1 LGYDDS
7 VVNIPIIKESF
18 VSVVSILIVGYL
30 FLAVKIVSQ
39 ADRWVIERLGKYHR
53 TLGAGINFVVPF
65 IDQRRSLFST
75 QEQIIDVPRQA
86 VITKDNV
93 SIQIDAVVFIRINDA
108 KQATYEIQDLK
119 QAIAQLA
126 QTTLRA
132 EIGRME
138 LDETLSSR
146 ADLNA
151 VLLTAL
157 DSASSTWGAKVT
169 RVEVADIAVPEAVQT
184 AMELQM
190 EAERRRRATETE
202 AEGDKNALIM
212 QAEGERQ
219 QAFKQAEAVE
229 RMADAQKY
237 EKEQLAIGEQRA
249 MEVINQAMEAN
260 KDAASFLLAKDR
272 IAAFSELAGSDSA
285 NKVVVPVET
294 SEMVGS
300 LTAFASLLGQN
311 GSADK

>member
-1 LGYDDS
+1 MDFLW
-7 VVNIPIIKESF
+7 F
-18 VSVVSILIVGYL
+18 VGTVSALILIYL

-39 ADRWVIERLGKYHR
+39 AELWVIERLGKYHR
-53 TLGAGINFVVPF
+53 TLGAGINFIIPF
-65 IDQRRSLFST
+65 IDQKRSNFST

-108 KQATYEIQDLK
+108 QQATYEIKDLK
-119 QAIAQLA
+119 VAIAQLA

-151 VLLTAL
+151 LLLTSL
-157 DSASSTWGAKVT
+157 DLASGTWGAKVT
-169 RVEVADIAVPEAVQT
+169 RVEVADISAPQAVQT

-190 EAERRRRATETE
+190 EAERRRRATETA
-202 AEGDKNALIM
+202 AEGDKNALILK
-212 QAEGERQ
+212 AEGERQ

-229 RMADAQKY
+229 RMADALKY
-237 EKEQLAIGEQRA
+237 EKEQLAMGEQKA
-249 MEVINQAMEAN
+249 MELINHAMLDN

-272 IAAFSELAGSDSA
+272 IAAFAGLAASDSA
-285 NKVVVPVET
+285 NKVVVPIET

-300 LTAFASLLGQN
+300 LAAFATLLGQN
-311 GSADK
+311 NGK

>member
-1 LGYDDS
+1 MDFLGFVGTVS
-7 VVNIPIIKESF
+7 ALIIIYF
-18 VSVVSILIVGYL
+18 I
-30 FLAVKIVSQ
+30 LAVKIVPQ
-39 ADRWVIERLGKYHR
+39 AEKWVIERLGKYHR
-53 TLGAGINFVVPF
+53 TLDAGINFIVPF
-65 IDQRRSLFST
+65 VDQRRSHYST

-93 SIQIDAVVFIRINDA
+93 GIQIDAVVFIRINDA

-119 QAIAQLA
+119 SAIAQLA

-151 VLLTAL
+151 SLLTAL
-157 DSASSTWGAKVT
+157 DLASSTWGAKVT
-169 RVEVADIAVPEAVQT
+169 RVEVADISVPEAVQR

-237 EKEQLAIGEQRA
+237 EKEQLALGEQKA
-249 MEVINQAMEAN
+249 MEVINQAMASN
-260 KDAASFLLAKDR
+260 GSAAEFLLAKDR

-285 NKVVVPVET
+285 NKIVVPVET

-300 LTAFASLLGQN
+300 LVALTGLLNQN
-311 GSADK
+311 GSSVK

>member
-1 LGYDDS
+1 MEFL
-7 VVNIPIIKESF
+7 SF
-18 VSVVSILIVGYL
+18 VGMVSVLVALYL

-39 ADRWVIERLGKYHR
+39 AELVVIERLGKFHR
-53 TLGAGINFVVPF
+53 TLSAGINFIVPF
-65 IDQRRSLFST
+65 IDQKRSSFST

-119 QAIAQLA
+119 GAIAQLA

-132 EIGRME
+132 EVGRME

-157 DSASSTWGAKVT
+157 DLASSTWGAKVT
-169 RVEVADIAVPEAVQT
+169 RVEVADIAVPEAVQS

-202 AEGDKNALIM
+202 AEGDKNALIL

-237 EKEQLAIGEQRA
+237 EKEQLAMGEQKA
-249 MEVINQAMEAN
+249 MSLINDAMNEN

-300 LTAFASLLGQN
+300 LAAFSAILGQN
-311 GSADK
+311 NTK

>member
-1 LGYDDS
+1 MDFA
-7 VVNIPIIKESF
+7 SF
-18 VSVVSILIVGYL
+18 TGAFLVLIVMYL
-30 FLAVKIVSQ
+30 VLAVKIVPQ
-39 ADRWVIERLGKYHR
+39 AEKWVIERLGKYHR
-53 TLGAGINFVVPF
+53 TLDAGVNFIIPF
-65 IDQRRSLFST
+65 IDQRRSHYTT

-93 SIQIDAVVFIRINDA
+93 SIQIDGVVFIRINDA
-108 KQATYEIQDLK
+108 RQATYEILDLK
-119 QAIAQLA
+119 GAIAQLA

-146 ADLNA
+146 SDLNA
-151 VLLTAL
+151 ALLTAL
-157 DSASSTWGAKVT
+157 DMASATWGAKVT
-169 RVEVADIAVPEAVQT
+169 RVEVADITVPDAVQK

-190 EAERRRRATETE
+190 EAERRRRATEAE
-202 AEGDKNALIM
+202 AEGDKNALIA

-237 EKEQLAIGEQRA
+237 EKEQLAMGEQRA
-249 MEVINQAMEAN
+249 MHVINEAMAENA
-260 KDAASFLLAKDR
+260 DAANFLLAKDR
-272 IAAFSELAGSDSA
+272 IAAFSELAGSESA

-300 LTAFASLLGQN
+300 LTALSSILNQAAQP
-311 GSADK
+311 AK

>member
-1 LGYDDS
+1 VDFL
-7 VVNIPIIKESF
+7 SF
-18 VSVVSILIVGYL
+18 VGTISVLIVIYL

-39 ADRWVIERLGKYHR
+39 AELVVIERLGKFHR
-53 TLGAGINFVVPF
+53 TLGAGINFIVPF
-65 IDQRRSLFST
+65 IDQKRSSFST

-119 QAIAQLA
+119 GAIAQLA

-138 LDETLSSR
+138 LDDTLSSR

-157 DSASSTWGAKVT
+157 DLASSTWGAKVT
-169 RVEVADIAVPEAVQT
+169 RVEVADISVPEAVQT

-202 AEGDKNALIM
+202 AEGDKNALVF

-229 RMADAQKY
+229 RMADAHKY
-237 EKEQLAIGEQRA
+237 EKEQLAMGEQKA
-249 MEVINQAMEAN
+249 MELINQAMLEN

-272 IAAFSELAGSDSA
+272 ISAFAGLASSDSA

-300 LTAFASLLGQN
+300 LAAFTSILGQN
-311 GSADK
+311 ASTK

>member
-1 LGYDDS
+1 MEFLG
-7 VVNIPIIKESF
+7 F
-18 VSVVSILIVGYL
+18 VGTVSLLILIYL

-39 ADRWVIERLGKYHR
+39 AELWVIERLGKYHR
-53 TLGAGINFVVPF
+53 TLGAGINFIIPF
-65 IDQRRSLFST
+65 IDQKRSMFST

-93 SIQIDAVVFIRINDA
+93 SIQIDAVVFIRINDP
-108 KQATYEIQDLK
+108 KQATYEIKDLK
-119 QAIAQLA
+119 VAIAQLA

-157 DSASSTWGAKVT
+157 DLASSTWGAKVT
-169 RVEVADIAVPEAVQT
+169 RVEVADISVPQAVQT

-202 AEGDKNALIM
+202 AEGDKNALILK
-212 QAEGERQ
+212 AEGERQ

-229 RMADAQKY
+229 RMADAVKY
-237 EKEQLAIGEQRA
+237 EKEQLAMGEQKA
-249 MEVINQAMEAN
+249 MELINHAMMNN

-272 IAAFSELAGSDSA
+272 IAAFAGLAASDSA
-285 NKVVVPVET
+285 NKVIVPIET

-300 LTAFASLLGQN
+300 LAAFTTLLGQN
-311 GSADK
+311 NSGT

>member
-1 LGYDDS
+1 MEFLG
-7 VVNIPIIKESF
+7 F
-18 VSVVSILIVGYL
+18 VGTVSILILIYL

-39 ADRWVIERLGKYHR
+39 AELWVIERLGKYHR
-53 TLGAGINFVVPF
+53 TLGAGINFIVPF
-65 IDQRRSLFST
+65 IDKKRSQFHT
-75 QEQIIDVPRQA
+75 QEQIIDVPRQS

-108 KQATYEIQDLK
+108 KQATYEIKDLK
-119 QAIAQLA
+119 VAIAQLA

-157 DSASSTWGAKVT
+157 DLASSTWGAKVT
-169 RVEVADIAVPEAVQT
+169 RVEVADISVPQAVQT

-202 AEGDKNALIM
+202 AEGDKNALILK
-212 QAEGERQ
+212 AEGERQ

-229 RMADAQKY
+229 RMADAVKY
-237 EKEQLAIGEQRA
+237 EKEQLATGEQKA
-249 MEVINQAMEAN
+249 MELINHAMINN

-272 IAAFSELAGSDSA
+272 IAAFAGLAASDSA
-285 NKVVVPVET
+285 NKVIVPVET

-300 LTAFASLLGQN
+300 LAAFTTLLNQN
-311 GSADK
+311 NSGT

>member
-1 LGYDDS
+1 MDFLGFVGTLS
-7 VVNIPIIKESF
+7 VLII
-18 VSVVSILIVGYL
+18 IYL
-30 FLAVKIVSQ
+30 MLAVKIVPQ
-39 ADRWVIERLGKYHR
+39 AEKWVIERLGKYHR
-53 TLGAGINFVVPF
+53 TLDAGVNFIIPF
-65 IDQRRSLFST
+65 IDQRRSHYST

-119 QAIAQLA
+119 SAIAQLA

-132 EIGRME
+132 AIGRME

-157 DSASSTWGAKVT
+157 DAASSTWGAKVT
-169 RVEVADIAVPEAVQT
+169 RVEVADISVPEAVQT

-237 EKEQLAIGEQRA
+237 EKEQLALGEQRA
-249 MEVINQAMEAN
+249 MEVINEAMATN
-260 KDAASFLLAKDR
+260 IDAANFLLAKDR
-272 IAAFSELAGSDSA
+272 ISAFSELAGSDSA
-285 NKVVVPVET
+285 NKVVVPIET

-300 LTAFASLLGQN
+300 LAALTSILNQN
-311 GSADK
+311 GSVAK

>member
-1 LGYDDS
+1 MEFLG
-7 VVNIPIIKESF
+7 F
-18 VSVVSILIVGYL
+18 VGTVSILILIYL

-39 ADRWVIERLGKYHR
+39 AELWVIERLGKYHR
-53 TLGAGINFVVPF
+53 TLGAGINFIIPF
-65 IDQRRSLFST
+65 MDQKRSQFHT

-108 KQATYEIQDLK
+108 KQATYEIKDLK
-119 QAIAQLA
+119 VAIAQLA

-157 DSASSTWGAKVT
+157 DLASSTWGAKVT
-169 RVEVADIAVPEAVQT
+169 RVEVADISVPQAVQT

-190 EAERRRRATETE
+190 EAERRRRATETA
-202 AEGDKNALIM
+202 AEGDKNALILK
-212 QAEGERQ
+212 AEGERQ

-229 RMADAQKY
+229 RMADASKY
-237 EKEQLAIGEQRA
+237 EKEQLAMGEQKA
-249 MEVINQAMEAN
+249 MELINHAMMNN

-272 IAAFSELAGSDSA
+272 IAAFAGLAASDSA
-285 NKVVVPVET
+285 NKVIVPIET

-300 LTAFASLLGQN
+300 LSAFATLLGQN
-311 GSADK
+311 NSGT

>member
-1 LGYDDS
+1 MEFL
-7 VVNIPIIKESF
+7 SF
-18 VSVVSILIVGYL
+18 AGVVSLLVVIYL
-30 FLAVKIVSQ
+30 SLAVKIVPQ
-39 ADRWVIERLGKYHR
+39 AEKWVIERLGKYHR
-53 TLGAGINFVVPF
+53 TLGAGVNFIVPF
-65 IDQRRSLFST
+65 IDQRRSKFST

-93 SIQIDAVVFIRINDA
+93 SIHIDAVVFIRINDA
-108 KQATYEIQDLK
+108 MQATYEIQDLK
-119 QAIAQLA
+119 VAIAQLA

-132 EIGRME
+132 EIGRLE

-151 VLLTAL
+151 VLLIAL
-157 DSASSTWGAKVT
+157 DAASSTWGAKVT
-169 RVEVADIAVPEAVQT
+169 RVEVADISVPQAVQT

-229 RMADAQKY
+229 RMADAHKY
-237 EKEQLAIGEQRA
+237 EKEQLALGEQRA
-249 MEVINQAMEAN
+249 MEVINEAMAVN
-260 KDAASFLLAKDR
+260 QNAAGFLLAKDR
-272 IAAFSELAGSDSA
+272 IAAFSKLAASDSA
-285 NKVVVPVET
+285 NKVVVPIET

-300 LTAFASLLGQN
+300 LTALVSLLGQSN
-311 GSADK
+311 TPVK

>member
-1 LGYDDS
+1 MDFSAFAGAAIVVIIGY
-7 VVNIPIIKESF
+7 I
-18 VSVVSILIVGYL
+18 
-30 FLAVKIVSQ
+30 FLAVKVVPQ
-39 ADRWVIERLGKYHR
+39 ADQWVVERLGKYNR
-53 TLGAGINFVVPF
+53 TLEGGLNFIIPF
-65 IDQRRSLFST
+65 IDTVRNRYTT
-75 QEQIIDVPRQA
+75 QEQIVDVPRQA

-93 SIQIDAVVFIRINDA
+93 SINIDAVVFIRINNA
-108 KQATYEIQDLK
+108 KQATYEILDLK
-119 QAIAQLA
+119 YAVAQLA

-151 VLLTAL
+151 ALLSAL

-169 RVEVADIAVPEAVQT
+169 RVEVADISVPQAVQQ

-202 AEGDKNALIM
+202 AEGEKNALIA

-229 RMADAQKY
+229 RMADAQRY
-237 EKEQLAIGEQRA
+237 EKEQLAEGERKA
-249 MEVINQAMEAN
+249 MELINIAMAEN
-260 KDAASFLLAKDR
+260 QNASEFLLAKDR
-272 IAAFSELAGSDSA
+272 IKAFAGLAESDSA

-300 LTAFASLLGQN
+300 LTALASILNSKQAG
-311 GSADK
+311 

>member
-1 LGYDDS
+1 MEFLG
-7 VVNIPIIKESF
+7 F
-18 VSVVSILIVGYL
+18 VGTVSLLILIYL

-39 ADRWVIERLGKYHR
+39 AELWVIERLGKYHR
-53 TLGAGINFVVPF
+53 TLGAGINFIIPF
-65 IDQRRSLFST
+65 IDQKRSQFDT

-108 KQATYEIQDLK
+108 KQATYEIKDLK
-119 QAIAQLA
+119 VAIAQLA

-157 DSASSTWGAKVT
+157 DLASSTWGAKVT
-169 RVEVADIAVPEAVQT
+169 RVEVADISVPQAVQT

-202 AEGDKNALIM
+202 AEGDKNALILK
-212 QAEGERQ
+212 AEGERQ

-229 RMADAQKY
+229 RMADAVKY
-237 EKEQLAIGEQRA
+237 EKEQLAMGEQKA
-249 MEVINQAMEAN
+249 MELINDAMMNN

-272 IAAFSELAGSDSA
+272 IAAFAGLAASDSA
-285 NKVVVPVET
+285 NKVIVPIET

-300 LTAFASLLGQN
+300 LTAFAALLGQN
-311 GSADK
+311 NSGS

>member
-1 LGYDDS
+1 MEFLWFAGS
-7 VVNIPIIKESF
+7 LSAVVLIYF
-18 VSVVSILIVGYL
+18 V
-30 FLAVKIVSQ
+30 LAIKIVPQ
-39 ADRWVIERLGKYHR
+39 AELWVLERLGRYHR
-53 TLGAGINFVVPF
+53 TLGAGINFIIPF
-65 IDQRRSLFST
+65 IDRKRSSFST
-75 QEQIIDVPRQA
+75 QEQIIDVTRQA

-108 KQATYEIQDLK
+108 KQATYEIRDLK
-119 QAIAQLA
+119 VAIAQLA

-132 EIGRME
+132 QIGRME

-151 VLLTAL
+151 VLLNAL
-157 DSASSTWGAKVT
+157 DLASGTWGAKVT
-169 RVEVADIAVPEAVQT
+169 RVEVADISVPKAVQT

-202 AEGDKNALIM
+202 AEGDKNALIL

-219 QAFKQAEAVE
+219 QAFKQAEALE
-229 RMADAQKY
+229 RMADAQRY
-237 EKEQLAIGEQRA
+237 EKEQLATGDQRSIALINEA
-249 MEVINQAMEAN
+249 MLEN

-272 IAAFSELAGSDSA
+272 IAAFAGLASSDSA

-294 SEMVGS
+294 AEMVGS
-300 LTAFASLLGQN
+300 LTAFATLFGQKN
-311 GSADK
+311 TGSS

>member
-1 LGYDDS
+1 MDFVTFAFIAS
-7 VVNIPIIKESF
+7 IVIIFYIST
-18 VSVVSILIVGYL
+18 
-30 FLAVKIVSQ
+30 AVKVVPQ
-39 ADRWVIERLGKYHR
+39 TDQWVIERLGKYHR
-53 TLGAGINFVVPF
+53 TIEGGLNFIVPF
-65 IDQRRSLFST
+65 IDKRRSRFTT
-75 QEQIIDVPRQA
+75 QEQIIDVARQP

-93 SIQIDAVVFIRINDA
+93 SISIDAVVYIRISSA
-108 KQATYEIQDLK
+108 RQATYEIQDLK
-119 QAIAQLA
+119 IAIAQLA

-151 VLLTAL
+151 ALLTSL
-157 DSASSTWGAKVT
+157 DLASSTWGAKVT
-169 RVEVADIAVPEAVQT
+169 RVEVADISVPKAVQN

-202 AEGDKNALIM
+202 AEGDKNALIA

-229 RMADAQKY
+229 RMANAIRY
-237 EKEQLAIGEQRA
+237 EKEQHALGEQKA
-249 MEVINQAMEAN
+249 MEFINLAMAEN
-260 KDAASFLLAKDR
+260 SNAAEFLLAKDR
-272 IAAFSELAGSDSA
+272 IEAFSGLASSDSA
-285 NKVVVPVET
+285 NKVIVPVET

-300 LTAFASLLGQN
+300 LTALTSILAQN
-311 GSADK
+311 NLAGK

>member
-1 LGYDDS
+1 MEFLGFVAALS
-7 VVNIPIIKESF
+7 VV
-18 VSVVSILIVGYL
+18 ILVYL
-30 FLAVKIVSQ
+30 LLAVKIVPQ
-39 ADRWVIERLGKYHR
+39 AELWVIERLGKYHR
-53 TLGAGINFVVPF
+53 TLSGGISFITPF
-65 IDQRRSLFST
+65 IDQRRSIFST
-75 QEQIIDVPRQA
+75 QEQIIDVARQA

-93 SIQIDAVVFIRINDA
+93 SIHIDAVVFIRINDA

-119 QAIAQLA
+119 LAIAQLA

-146 ADLNA
+146 ADLNS

-157 DSASSTWGAKVT
+157 DLASSTWGAKVT
-169 RVEVADIAVPEAVQT
+169 RVEVADISVPQAVQS

-202 AEGDKNALIM
+202 AEGDKNALIL

-229 RMADAQKY
+229 RMADAQRY
-237 EKEQLAIGEQRA
+237 EKEQLAMGEQKA
-249 MEVINQAMEAN
+249 MALINQAMLEN

-272 IAAFSELAGSDSA
+272 IAAFAGLASSDSA
-285 NKVVVPVET
+285 NKVVVPIET

-300 LTAFASLLGQN
+300 LAAFTTLFGQN
-311 GSADK
+311 NSTGSN

>member
-1 LGYDDS
+1 L
-7 VVNIPIIKESF
+7 
-18 VSVVSILIVGYL
+18 ILIYL

-39 ADRWVIERLGKYHR
+39 AELWVIERLGKYHR
-53 TLGAGINFVVPF
+53 TLGAGINFIIPF
-65 IDQRRSLFST
+65 MDQKRSQFHT
-75 QEQIIDVPRQA
+75 QEQIIDVPRQS

-108 KQATYEIQDLK
+108 KQATYEIKDLK
-119 QAIAQLA
+119 VAIAQLA

-157 DSASSTWGAKVT
+157 DLASSTWGAKVT
-169 RVEVADIAVPEAVQT
+169 RVEVADISVPQAVQT

-190 EAERRRRATETE
+190 EAERRRRATETA
-202 AEGDKNALIM
+202 AEGDKNALILK
-212 QAEGERQ
+212 AEGERQ

-229 RMADAQKY
+229 RMADASKY
-237 EKEQLAIGEQRA
+237 EKEQLAMGEQKA
-249 MEVINQAMEAN
+249 MELINLAMMNN

-272 IAAFSELAGSDSA
+272 IAAFAGLAASDSA
-285 NKVVVPVET
+285 NKVIVPIET

-300 LTAFASLLGQN
+300 LSAFATLLGQN
-311 GSADK
+311 NSGT

>member
-1 LGYDDS
+1 MDFLGFVGAIS
-7 VVNIPIIKESF
+7 VV
-18 VSVVSILIVGYL
+18 IVFY
-30 FLAVKIVSQ
+30 FILAVKIVPQ
-39 ADRWVIERLGKYHR
+39 AEKWVIERLGKYHR
-53 TLGAGINFVVPF
+53 TLDAGINFIVPF
-65 IDQRRSLFST
+65 VDQRRSHYST
-75 QEQIIDVPRQA
+75 QEQIIDVARQG
-86 VITKDNV
+86 VITRDNV
-93 SIQIDAVVFIRINDA
+93 GIQIDAVVFIRINDA

-119 QAIAQLA
+119 SAIAQLA

-151 VLLTAL
+151 ALLTAL
-157 DSASSTWGAKVT
+157 DLASSTWGAKVT
-169 RVEVADIAVPEAVQT
+169 RVEVADISVPEAVQR

-237 EKEQLAIGEQRA
+237 EKEQLAMGEQRA
-249 MEVINQAMEAN
+249 MEVINQAMATN
-260 KDAASFLLAKDR
+260 GSAADFLLAKDR
-272 IAAFSELAGSDSA
+272 IAAFSQLAGSDSA
-285 NKVVVPVET
+285 NKVIVPVET

-300 LTAFASLLGQN
+300 LVALTSLLNQN
-311 GSADK
+311 GTAAK

>member
-1 LGYDDS
+1 MEFLG
-7 VVNIPIIKESF
+7 F
-18 VSVVSILIVGYL
+18 VGTVSLLILIYL

-39 ADRWVIERLGKYHR
+39 AELWVIERLGKYHR
-53 TLGAGINFVVPF
+53 TLGAGINFIIPF
-65 IDQRRSLFST
+65 LDQKRSQFHT

-108 KQATYEIQDLK
+108 KQATYEIKDLK
-119 QAIAQLA
+119 VAIAQLA

-157 DSASSTWGAKVT
+157 DLASSTWGAKVT
-169 RVEVADIAVPEAVQT
+169 RVEVADISVPQAVQT

-190 EAERRRRATETE
+190 EAERRRRATETA
-202 AEGDKNALIM
+202 AEGDKNALILK
-212 QAEGERQ
+212 AEGERQ

-229 RMADAQKY
+229 RMADASKY
-237 EKEQLAIGEQRA
+237 EKEQLAMGEQKA
-249 MEVINQAMEAN
+249 MELINHAMMNN

-272 IAAFSELAGSDSA
+272 IAAFAGLAASDSA
-285 NKVVVPVET
+285 NKVIVPIET

-300 LTAFASLLGQN
+300 LSAFATLLGQN
-311 GSADK
+311 NSGT

>member
-1 LGYDDS
+1 MEFL
-7 VVNIPIIKESF
+7 SF
-18 VSVVSILIVGYL
+18 VGTLSAVIVIYFILAI
-30 FLAVKIVSQ
+30 KIVPQ
-39 ADRWVIERLGKYHR
+39 AEKWVIERLGKYHK
-53 TLGAGINFVVPF
+53 TLDAGINFIVPF
-65 IDQRRSLFST
+65 IDQRRSHYST

-93 SIQIDAVVFIRINDA
+93 AIQIDAVVFIRINDA

-119 QAIAQLA
+119 SAISQLA

-151 VLLTAL
+151 ALLTAL
-157 DSASSTWGAKVT
+157 DLASSTWGAKVT
-169 RVEVADIAVPEAVQT
+169 RVEVADISVPEAVQR

-237 EKEQLAIGEQRA
+237 EKEQLALGEQRA
-249 MEVINQAMEAN
+249 MEVINQAMATN
-260 KDAASFLLAKDR
+260 GSAADFLLAKDR
-272 IAAFSELAGSDSA
+272 IAAFSQLAGSDSA
-285 NKVVVPVET
+285 NKVIVPVET
-294 SEMVGS
+294 AEMVGS
-300 LTAFASLLGQN
+300 LAALTSLLNQN
-311 GSADK
+311 SSASK

>member
-1 LGYDDS
+1 MDFLGFVGTFS
-7 VVNIPIIKESF
+7 VLIIA
-18 VSVVSILIVGYL
+18 YL
-30 FLAVKIVSQ
+30 VMAVKIVPQ
-39 ADRWVIERLGKYHR
+39 AEKWVIERLGKYHR
-53 TLGAGINFVVPF
+53 TLDAGVNFIIPF
-65 IDQRRSLFST
+65 IDQRRSQFTT

-93 SIQIDAVVFIRINDA
+93 SIQIDGVVFIRINNA
-108 KQATYEIQDLK
+108 KQATYEILDLK
-119 QAIAQLA
+119 VAIAQLA

-151 VLLTAL
+151 ALLAAL
-157 DSASSTWGAKVT
+157 DAASATWGAKVT
-169 RVEVADIAVPEAVQT
+169 RVEVADITVPEAVQQ

-237 EKEQLAIGEQRA
+237 EKEQLAIGEQKA
-249 MEVINQAMEAN
+249 MEVINQAMATN
-260 KDAASFLLAKDR
+260 ADAANFLLAKDR
-272 IAAFSELAGSDSA
+272 ISAFSELAGSDSA

-300 LTAFASLLGQN
+300 LSVLTSILNQN
-311 GSADK
+311 AAATK

>member
-1 LGYDDS
+1 MDFLGFVGALS
-7 VVNIPIIKESF
+7 V
-18 VSVVSILIVGYL
+18 LIVFY
-30 FLAVKIVSQ
+30 FILAVKIVPQ
-39 ADRWVIERLGKYHR
+39 AEKWVIERLGKYHR
-53 TLGAGINFVVPF
+53 TLDAGINFIVPF
-65 IDQRRSLFST
+65 IDKRRSHYST
-75 QEQIIDVPRQA
+75 QEQIIDVARQG
-86 VITKDNV
+86 VITRDNV
-93 SIQIDAVVFIRINDA
+93 GIQIDAVVFIRINDA

-119 QAIAQLA
+119 SAIAQLA

-151 VLLTAL
+151 ALLTAL
-157 DSASSTWGAKVT
+157 DLASSTWGAKVT
-169 RVEVADIAVPEAVQT
+169 RVEVADISVPEAVQR

-237 EKEQLAIGEQRA
+237 EKEQLAMGEQRA
-249 MEVINQAMEAN
+249 MEVINQAMATN
-260 KDAASFLLAKDR
+260 GSAADFLLAKDR
-272 IAAFSELAGSDSA
+272 IAAFSQLAGSDSA
-285 NKVVVPVET
+285 NKVIVPVET

-300 LTAFASLLGQN
+300 LVALTSLLNQN
-311 GSADK
+311 GTAAK

>member
-1 LGYDDS
+1 MDFSIFVVVIAAVILGY
-7 VVNIPIIKESF
+7 F
-18 VSVVSILIVGYL
+18 
-30 FLAVKIVSQ
+30 FLAIKVVPQ
-39 ADRWVIERLGKYHR
+39 TDQWVIERLGKYNR
-53 TLGAGINFVVPF
+53 TIEGGLNFIIPF
-65 IDQRRSLFST
+65 IDDVRSRFTT
-75 QEQIIDVPRQA
+75 QEQIVDVARQP

-93 SIQIDAVVFIRINDA
+93 SISIDAVVFIRINNA
-108 KQATYEIQDLK
+108 KQATYEILDIK
-119 QAIAQLA
+119 HAVAQLA

-151 VLLTAL
+151 ALLSAL
-157 DSASSTWGAKVT
+157 DAASATWGAKVT
-169 RVEVADIAVPEAVQT
+169 RVEVADISVPQAVQT

-202 AEGDKNALIM
+202 AEGEKNALIA

-229 RMADAQKY
+229 RMADASRY
-237 EKEQLAIGEQRA
+237 EKEQLAEGERKA
-249 MEVINQAMEAN
+249 MELINMAMAEN
-260 KDAASFLLAKDR
+260 NNAAEFLLTKDR
-272 IAAFSELAGSDSA
+272 IEAFSGIAKSDSA
-285 NKVVVPVET
+285 NKVIVPVET

-300 LTAFASLLGQN
+300 L
-311 GSADK
+311 SALAQILTSNTQK

>member
-1 LGYDDS
+1 MDFL
-7 VVNIPIIKESF
+7 SF
-18 VSVVSILIVGYL
+18 VGTISVLIVIYL

-39 ADRWVIERLGKYHR
+39 AELVVIERLGKFHR
-53 TLGAGINFVVPF
+53 TLGAGINFIVPF
-65 IDQRRSLFST
+65 IDKKRSSFST

-119 QAIAQLA
+119 GAIAQLA

-138 LDETLSSR
+138 LDDTLSSR
-146 ADLNA
+146 ADLNT

-157 DSASSTWGAKVT
+157 DLASSTWGAKVT
-169 RVEVADIAVPEAVQT
+169 RVEVADISVPEAVQS

-202 AEGDKNALIM
+202 AEGDKNALVF

-229 RMADAQKY
+229 RMADAHKY
-237 EKEQLAIGEQRA
+237 EKEQLAMGEQKA
-249 MEVINQAMEAN
+249 MELINQAMLEN

-272 IAAFSELAGSDSA
+272 IAAFAGLASSDSA
-285 NKVVVPVET
+285 NKVIVPVET

-300 LTAFASLLGQN
+300 LAAFTSILGQN
-311 GSADK
+311 SSAK

>member
-1 LGYDDS
+1 MEFLG
-7 VVNIPIIKESF
+7 F
-18 VSVVSILIVGYL
+18 VGTVSLLILIYL

-39 ADRWVIERLGKYHR
+39 AELWVIERLGKYHR
-53 TLGAGINFVVPF
+53 TLGAGINFIIPF
-65 IDQRRSLFST
+65 IDQKRSQFHT

-108 KQATYEIQDLK
+108 KQATYEIKDLK
-119 QAIAQLA
+119 VAIAQLA

-157 DSASSTWGAKVT
+157 DLASSTWGAKVT
-169 RVEVADIAVPEAVQT
+169 RVEVADISVPQAVQT

-190 EAERRRRATETE
+190 EAERRRRATETA
-202 AEGDKNALIM
+202 AEGDKNALILK
-212 QAEGERQ
+212 AEGERQ

-229 RMADAQKY
+229 RMADAVKY
-237 EKEQLAIGEQRA
+237 EKEQLAMGEQKA
-249 MEVINQAMEAN
+249 MELINHAMMNN
-260 KDAASFLLAKDR
+260 KDAANFLLAKDR
-272 IAAFSELAGSDSA
+272 IAAFAGLAASDSA
-285 NKVVVPVET
+285 NKVIVPIET

-300 LTAFASLLGQN
+300 LTAFATLLGQN
-311 GSADK
+311 NSGT